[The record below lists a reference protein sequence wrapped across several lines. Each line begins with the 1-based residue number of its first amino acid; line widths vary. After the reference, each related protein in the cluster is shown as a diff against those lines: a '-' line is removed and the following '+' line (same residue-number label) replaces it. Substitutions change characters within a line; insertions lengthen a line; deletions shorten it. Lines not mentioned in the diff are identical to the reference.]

1 VYFTAAFSHES
12 GCRFCQKIK
21 HFLTMSALDLEQT
34 TIDCLKIVREVGS
47 YIREQQVKVTQQD
60 VITKD
65 PNSFVTYVDQQAE
78 IRLHQDLSSLVPSA
92 TFITEEAT
100 MKNEDSDIVWIIDPL
115 DGTTN
120 FLYGIPMYS
129 ISVALKVHQKVV
141 LGVVYAIQQD
151 EAFYAWQGGGAFLN
165 DRKISVAGQT
175 SLDQALIGTG
185 FPYDKATRL
194 EGPSRILGQ
203 ILAKCRGVRRLGSAA
218 MDLAYVAVGRLDGY
232 YESHL
237 NSYDIAAGGII
248 VQEAGGVVTDYENTE
263 QWINGKSIVAS
274 NAALHGLLQTVITSV

>member
-1 VYFTAAFSHES
+1 
-12 GCRFCQKIK
+12 
-21 HFLTMSALDLEQT
+21 MSTLDLKQT

-65 PNSFVTYVDQQAE
+65 PNSFVTYVDQQSE
-78 IRLHQDLSSLVPSA
+78 IQLHKGLSALVPDA

-100 MKNEDSDIVWIIDPL
+100 MENQDSDLVWIIDPL

-120 FLYGIPMYS
+120 FLYGIPIYS

-141 LGVVYAIQQD
+141 LGIVYAVQQD
-151 EAFYAWQGGGAFLN
+151 EAFYAWHGGGAYLN
-165 DRKISVAGQT
+165 DRRLLIAGQT

-185 FPYDKATRL
+185 FPYDKATRM
-194 EGPSRILGQ
+194 ERPSRILGQ

-218 MDLAYVAVGRLDGY
+218 MDLAYVAAGRLDGY
-232 YESHL
+232 YESNL
-237 NSYDIAAGGII
+237 NSYDIAAGGVI
-248 VQEAGGVVTDYENTE
+248 VQEAGGIVSDYENTDR
-263 QWINGKSIVAS
+263 WIEGKSVVAS
-274 NAALHGLLQTVITSV
+274 NPPLHRLLQSLISSV